1 MSVERT
7 ASEAATRLDLA
18 QFQQLRRPVDV
29 AVSPDGT
36 RVAFA
41 ALTSCAEKGGRPA
54 STIWMLDVGGDA
66 APVTEEG
73 GTATSPRWSPTGAL
87 AFASDHD
94 HPGRMS
100 LYIRDG
106 DGGRQVGDIAGSVED
121 LAWAADGARLLV
133 LAADL
138 GADRAG
144 IQAATKIQEQTAAEA
159 DPQVTRP
166 FKAWRRLYSV
176 DAGSG
181 ETVEVSPTGVNIF
194 EFDWDGASGV
204 AAVCSDDPSESA
216 WYGAYLGLLDV
227 ERGTIARLYEPRW
240 QIAVPRLA
248 GDGSTV
254 CFVEGFCSDRGV
266 LAGTVR
272 ALDLET
278 GVARELTPDLD
289 VSWLQRCDDSSLWYA
304 GWRGMGSICGRLSL
318 DGTVEESWA
327 GDATI
332 GRRYQPALA
341 ADPGGR
347 LVVTAYEAP
356 HGAPEVVVLD
366 EDAPDG
372 WRALTELNAGAPAPL
387 ETVEEEAWTWSA
399 PDGLEIE
406 GILLRPRGAAGPL
419 PLIVVVH
426 GGPTGVWSHQFAPFL
441 GIPHLLVTEGY
452 GVLLPN
458 PRGSAGR
465 GQQFARANLGDMGGG
480 DLRDILAG
488 IDSLVAAGIADPER
502 LGITGASY
510 GGFMAAWAVTQTNRF
525 AASIPIACVSNW
537 RSFHLTT
544 NIGRFDELFLNA
556 DPYEAGGEY
565 EARSPVVHARS
576 CTTPTLVMH
585 GEEDLCTP
593 LGQAKE
599 LYQALVDAR
608 VETELVVYPREGH
621 GWLERE
627 HQRDAWERIR
637 GWFARYVKG
646 E

>member
-1 MSVERT
+1 MSVEKT
-7 ASEAATRLDLA
+7 ASESATRSGLE
-18 QFQQLRRPVDV
+18 QFQRLRLPVDV
-29 AVSPDGT
+29 TVSADGT

-41 ALTSCAEKGGRPA
+41 ALASCAEKGGRLA
-54 STIWMLDVGGDA
+54 STIWTLEVGERA
-66 APVTEEG
+66 EQVTQG
-73 GTATSPRWSPTGAL
+73 SGTAVAPRWAPSGAL
-87 AFASDHD
+87 AFASDHE
-94 HPGRMS
+94 HTGRMS
-100 LYIRDG
+100 VYIREADRV
-106 DGGRQVGDIAGSVED
+106 RQVGEIAGSVED
-121 LAWAADGARLLV
+121 LAWSADGTRLLV

-144 IQAATKIQEQTAAEA
+144 IQAATKIQEQTAAEV

-166 FKAWRRLYSV
+166 FQAWRRLYSV
-176 DAGSG
+176 DARSG
-181 ETVEVSPTGVNIF
+181 ETVEVSPTGVNVF

-227 ERGTIARLYEPRW
+227 ERGTIARVYEPEW
-240 QIAVPRLA
+240 QIAVPRFA
-248 GDGSTV
+248 GDGSTI

-272 ALDLET
+272 AIALASGVVRDL
-278 GVARELTPDLD
+278 APDLD
-289 VSWLQRCDDSSLWYA
+289 VSWLQPGAGSSLWYA
-304 GWRGMGSICGRLSL
+304 GWRGMGSMCGRLSL
-318 DGTVEESWA
+318 DGTVEEVWA

-332 GRRYQPALA
+332 GSRYQPALSVDA
-341 ADPGGR
+341 RGR
-347 LVVTAYEAP
+347 LLVAAYDAP
-356 HGAPEVVVLD
+356 GRAPEVVVRD
-366 EDAPDG
+366 ARAPDG
-372 WRALTELNAGAPAPL
+372 WRPLTELNPRAPALL
-387 ETVEEEAWTWSA
+387 ETVEQEAWTWSA
-399 PDGLEIE
+399 RDDVEIE
-406 GILLRPRGAAGPL
+406 GILLRPRGVPGPL
-419 PLIVVVH
+419 PLIVIVH

-441 GIPHLLVTEGY
+441 GIPYLLAAEGY

-480 DLRDILAG
+480 DLGDILDG
-488 IDSLVAAGIADPER
+488 VDSLVDAGITDAER

-510 GGFMAAWAVTQTNRF
+510 GGFMAAWAVTQTDRF
-525 AASIPIACVSNW
+525 SAAIPIACVSDW

-556 DPYEAGGEY
+556 DPYEVGGEY
-565 EARSPVVHARS
+565 EARSPVVHASS

-585 GEEDLCTP
+585 GGEDLCTP

-599 LYQALVDAR
+599 LYQALVDAG

-621 GWLERE
+621 GWLERA
-627 HQRDAWERIR
+627 HQHDAWERIR
-637 GWFARYVKG
+637 DWFARYVKG